1 MTLLIILPDN
11 FIRIYS
17 NRHIASKTTGGVT
30 LPSPENNRRRDFIK
44 PQRQPEASLQLVPTI
59 GGLIYHSN
67 PRRQSEDIRHHLPLG
82 PRRQPEASFIILIP
96 VDNQRILDIIYH
108 WDPEDNRRP
117 HLSFKSPKTTG
128 GLIYHSNIIIIKS
141 LKTTRDV
148 ICHYIFE
155 DKRRY
160 QLAIQP
166 HHHKPDGSQHQV
178 SVDNQRHLY
187 LPSL

>member
-1 MTLLIILPDN
+1 MPIEKVEIDTLSAFDAHIMTTHEQALIEVTAATSYMPLYNSETPTIWGAEPEETLKNWTCTSSLSPSRQSEEIHTSLIIE
-11 FIRIYS
+11 
-17 NRHIASKTTGGVT
+17 T
-30 LPSPENNRRRDFIK
+30 LK
-44 PQRQPEASLQLVPTI
+44 TI

-128 GLIYHSNIIIIKS
+128 GLIYHSS
-141 LKTTRDV
+141 L
-148 ICHYIFE
+148 
-155 DKRRY
+155 
-160 QLAIQP
+160 
-166 HHHKPDGSQHQV
+166 
-178 SVDNQRHLY
+178 
-187 LPSL
+187 